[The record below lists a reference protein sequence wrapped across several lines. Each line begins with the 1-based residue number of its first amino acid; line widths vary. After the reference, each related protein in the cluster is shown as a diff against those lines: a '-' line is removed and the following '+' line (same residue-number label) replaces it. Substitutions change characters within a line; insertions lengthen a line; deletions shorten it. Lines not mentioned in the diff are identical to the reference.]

1 MNAPFLSFRDVSV
14 TLGGREI
21 VQRATAHFAGAGLVA
36 LVGPNGAGKTTLIKA
51 LVGLLPSSGVIEIEN
66 VAAQHLTARE
76 RALRVGYLP
85 QGQPIHWPLP
95 AQDIVALGRYAH
107 GAHDPSRLSDKDR
120 KAVERAMA
128 SADAATFTGR
138 RVTELSGGERARVAL
153 ARVLATEAPIIFADE
168 PIASLDPRH
177 QLTVMAL
184 MKRLADQG
192 RLVVVVLH
200 DLRLAWRY
208 ADRAIVIHDG
218 RIIADGPPQEAL
230 APQVLDEAFGVSA
243 AILSHEGR
251 SHFTML
257 EPI

>member
-1 MNAPFLSFRDVSV
+1 
-14 TLGGREI
+14 
-21 VQRATAHFAGAGLVA
+21 
-36 LVGPNGAGKTTLIKA
+36 
-51 LVGLLPSSGVIEIEN
+51 
-66 VAAQHLTARE
+66 
-76 RALRVGYLP
+76 
-85 QGQPIHWPLP
+85 
-95 AQDIVALGRYAH
+95 
-107 GAHDPSRLSDKDR
+107 
-120 KAVERAMA
+120 MA